1 MNIKKMS
8 IFFLAALVSATTFL
22 SCNVKEDNGGGSDKE
37 PEKPTLTEIKF
48 KAELPD
54 APAGFKTTWSAG
66 DEIVVY
72 SVKGNFTSKETMKA
86 TDVTSDGK
94 TATFVSSGKLLKE
107 AEYFY
112 GMLKDCGIKGFKLKQ
127 YWSTDNMDRCRDA
140 VPSVT
145 VAGCDINDMTLKFRN
160 IFALLQV
167 TVTNP
172 DTKYV
177 RVSGNNGEVINKNA
191 FIAFTDYTLSDNP
204 SPDFESTVSIR
215 KYVNGAGTYYIGL
228 RPDLLLNSG
237 YTIVACDASDNVIG
251 RVASYETLETEP
263 GKVYNAGEIE
273 APRELSPVFD
283 ESKIALSL
291 AAISDVHIEGSS
303 DAYANKFTSALNQLK
318 VKAAESDANGIDG
331 VMVVGDLIQRAEITM
346 AQNFKALYE
355 DVFKPTEVPMIYTI
369 GNHDMNPK
377 YDWTPST
384 VAQSVAMSNTFGE
397 EYFKTDIDNTMRNNY
412 EARHCVIGGYHI
424 LAVTPNGDQ
433 PITYSPNVITW
444 LDQQL
449 EAITKTDP
457 NRYVIVLTHPM
468 IYNTIYGSLL
478 GEEGGIWTSTL
489 PNYWAT
495 RVLTGV
501 LEKYPQVVT
510 FHGHLHFP
518 INDPRSLWQGKWTA
532 LGCGSTRYMAIEPAG
547 WEGISST
554 PTVMNDANNFSQGYL
569 VQFDVNGNMRIV
581 KMDFFNNGTIGEPYV
596 MQYPDAAGANLAK
609 YNNVT
614 RKAANQAPTMS
625 TIEAKDVKDTD
636 AASVTFAAGKDD
648 EFVHHYI
655 VTLSKA
661 GNVVATKKILAD
673 FYLHPNTSEMKSSW
687 TYGFGALESGQYTV
701 SVVAVDS
708 WDAESAPVTA
718 TFNCGDVTPSE
729 KIDKWVDD
737 AAGSQAISASG
748 TPTGGDGWLTYADGK
763 VSWTANT
770 TGHPRTS
777 TLTFENG
784 SSFKLTQIAPA
795 DFKGGWKFTSKIFA
809 GAGASAKA
817 ADPGVMSVTFVDP
830 LKPATL
836 KDVDG
841 VEHTNNIGLKGL
853 FFDTIL
859 DACVDINYEAETARI
874 GFFLDARDGSGQA
887 VNGKYAAYIPG
898 IATRTDKAWAS
909 PWQYAETEL
918 GDPDYVWF
926 WFTISEDFNTI
937 MYTNRTE
944 KTPVEFQTLTQYSNK
959 TMNQICAISVVLSD
973 TNVFNHSTVST
984 TGNKGI
990 GVYTNVFQCNPKGN
1004 VGEFFTRK

>member
-1 MNIKKMS
+1 MS

-94 TATFVSSGKLLKE
+94 TATFVSTGKLLKE

-145 VAGCDINDMTLKFRN
+145 VAGCDKNDMTLKFQN
-160 IFALLQV
+160 MFSLLSV

-177 RVSGNNGEVINKNA
+177 KVSGNNGEVINKNA
-191 FIAFTDYTLSDNP
+191 FIAFADYTLSDNP

-215 KYVNGAGTYYIGL
+215 KYVNGAGTYHIGL

-251 RVASYETLETEP
+251 RIASYETLETQP

-384 VAQSVAMSNTFGE
+384 VAQSVAMANTFGD

-412 EARHCVIGGYHI
+412 EVRHCVIGGYHI

-449 EAITKTDP
+449 DAITKTDP

-478 GEEGGIWTSTL
+478 GEDGGVWTSTL

-501 LEKYPQVVT
+501 LEKYPQVVS

-625 TIEAKDVKDTD
+625 TIEAKDVKEAET
-636 AASVTFAAGKDD
+636 ASVTFAAGKDD

-673 FYLHPNTSEMKSSW
+673 FYLHPKTSEMKSSW
-687 TYGFGALESGQYTV
+687 TVDFGTLSESGQYTV
-701 SVVAVDS
+701 TVVAVDS
-708 WDAESAPVTA
+708 WDAESAPVSA

-729 KIDKWVDD
+729 KVELWKDDKSGSRELSGPVADNGKT
-737 AAGSQAISASG
+737 AGVG
-748 TPTGGDGWLTYADGK
+748 GWLSYKDG
-763 VSWTANT
+763 VASWTENT
-770 TGHPRTS
+770 TGAPRTA
-777 TLTFENG
+777 TLELSNG
-784 SSFKLTQIAPA
+784 SKITVNQVEAKDLAGNYTFYNYSFKATGVSNTKIVNNGKRQHETTVEFKAVENPEILNGHVHNLDLVGLYLDFAVPASLEIVDGTPVIYTYMSLDYQKVSNGSEVACITELTNTTGYG
-795 DFKGGWKFTSKIFA
+795 KGYFA
-809 GAGASAKA
+809 
-817 ADPGVMSVTFVDP
+817 P
-830 LKPATL
+830 LKFG
-836 KDVDG
+836 VDG
-841 VEHTNNIGLKGL
+841 CNHAWIGWG
-853 FFDTIL
+853 
-859 DACVDINYEAETARI
+859 VDDI
-874 GFFLDARDGSGQA
+874 FGSP
-887 VNGKYAAYIPG
+887 K
-898 IATRTDKAWAS
+898 
-909 PWQYAETEL
+909 
-918 GDPDYVWF
+918 F
-926 WFTISEDFNTI
+926 
-937 MYTNRTE
+937 
-944 KTPVEFQTLTQYSNK
+944 
-959 TMNQICAISVVLSD
+959 
-973 TNVFNHSTVST
+973 
-984 TGNKGI
+984 GI
-990 GVYTNVFQCNPKGN
+990 GTGAQRLVSEGMYCCGFSFVTKGYKEGGYTTIYQFNYNNKWTYNGTNGGGYFAK
-1004 VGEFFTRK
+1004 K

>member
-1 MNIKKMS
+1 MS

-94 TATFVSSGKLLKE
+94 TATFVSTGKLLKE

-145 VAGCDINDMTLKFRN
+145 VAGCDKNDMTLKFQN
-160 IFALLQV
+160 MFSLLSV

-177 RVSGNNGEVINKNA
+177 KVSGNNGEVINKNA
-191 FIAFTDYTLSDNP
+191 FIAFADYTLSDNP

-215 KYVNGAGTYYIGL
+215 KYVNGAGTYHIGL

-251 RVASYETLETEP
+251 RIASYETLETQP

-283 ESKIALSL
+283 KSKIALSL

-384 VAQSVAMSNTFGE
+384 VAQSVAMANTFGD

-449 EAITKTDP
+449 DAITKTDP

-478 GEEGGIWTSTL
+478 GEDGGVWTSTL

-501 LEKYPQVVT
+501 LEKYPQVVS

-625 TIEAKDVKDTD
+625 TIEAKDVKDNE

-648 EFVHHYI
+648 EFVHHYVI
-655 VTLSKA
+655 TLSKG

-687 TYGFGALESGQYTV
+687 TYGFGTLSESGQYTV

-729 KIDKWVDD
+729 KVELWEDDKSGSRELSGPVADNGKT
-737 AAGSQAISASG
+737 AGVG
-748 TPTGGDGWLTYADGK
+748 GWLSYKDG
-763 VSWTANT
+763 VAYWTENT
-770 TGHPRTS
+770 TGAPRTA
-777 TLTFENG
+777 TLELSNG
-784 SSFKLTQIAPA
+784 SKITVNQVEAKDLAGNYTFYNYSFKATGVSNTKIVNNDKRQHETTVEFKAVENPEILNGHVHNLDLVGMYLDFAVPASLEIVDGTPVIYTYMSLDYQKVSNGSEVACITELTNTTGYG
-795 DFKGGWKFTSKIFA
+795 KGYFA
-809 GAGASAKA
+809 
-817 ADPGVMSVTFVDP
+817 P
-830 LKPATL
+830 LKFG
-836 KDVDG
+836 VDG
-841 VEHTNNIGLKGL
+841 CNHAWIGWGVDDIFGSPKFGLGTGAQRLVSEGMYCCGFSFVTKGYKEGGYTTIYQFNYNNKWTYNGTNGGGYFAK
-853 FFDTIL
+853 
-859 DACVDINYEAETARI
+859 
-874 GFFLDARDGSGQA
+874 
-887 VNGKYAAYIPG
+887 K
-898 IATRTDKAWAS
+898 
-909 PWQYAETEL
+909 
-918 GDPDYVWF
+918 
-926 WFTISEDFNTI
+926 
-937 MYTNRTE
+937 
-944 KTPVEFQTLTQYSNK
+944 
-959 TMNQICAISVVLSD
+959 
-973 TNVFNHSTVST
+973 
-984 TGNKGI
+984 
-990 GVYTNVFQCNPKGN
+990 
-1004 VGEFFTRK
+1004 

>member
-112 GMLKDCGIKGFKLKQ
+112 GMLKDCGVKGFKLKQ

-145 VAGCDINDMTLKFRN
+145 VAGCDKNDMTLKFQN
-160 IFALLQV
+160 MFSLLSV

-191 FIAFTDYTLSDNP
+191 FIAFADYTLSDNP

-215 KYVNGAGTYYIGL
+215 KYVNGAGTYHIGL

-251 RVASYETLETEP
+251 RIASYETLETQP

-303 DAYANKFTSALNQLK
+303 DAYANKFTAALNQLK
-318 VKAAESDANGIDG
+318 AKAAENDANGIDG
-331 VMVVGDLIQRAEITM
+331 VLVAGDLIQKAEVTM

-355 DVFKPTEVPMIYTI
+355 EVFNPTDVPMIYTI

-384 VAQSVAMSNTFGE
+384 VAQSVAMANTFGD

-449 EAITKTDP
+449 DAITKTDP

-478 GEEGGIWTSTL
+478 GEDGGVWTSTL

-501 LEKYPQVVT
+501 LEKYPQVVS

-625 TIEAKDVKDTD
+625 TIDVKDVKEAET
-636 AASVTFAAGKDD
+636 ASVTFAAGKDD

-673 FYLHPNTSEMKSSW
+673 FYLHPKTSEMKSSW
-687 TYGFGALESGQYTV
+687 TVDFGTLSESGQYTV
-701 SVVAVDS
+701 TVVAVDS
-708 WDAESAPVTA
+708 WDAESAPVSA

-729 KIDKWVDD
+729 KVELWENDKSGSRELSGPVADNGKT
-737 AAGSQAISASG
+737 AGVG
-748 TPTGGDGWLTYADGK
+748 GWLSYKDG
-763 VSWTANT
+763 VASWTENT
-770 TGHPRTS
+770 TGAPRTA
-777 TLTFENG
+777 TLELSNG
-784 SSFKLTQIAPA
+784 SKITVNQVEAKDLAGNYTFYNYSFKSTGVSNTTIVNQNGRQHETAVEFKTVASPETINGHVHNLDLVGLYLDFAVPASFEIVNGTPVLYTYMSLDYQKVSNGTEVACITQLTNTVTY
-795 DFKGGWKFTSKIFA
+795 GSHNFA
-809 GAGASAKA
+809 
-817 ADPGVMSVTFVDP
+817 P
-830 LKPATL
+830 LKFGVNDCNYAWIGWGL
-836 KDVDG
+836 YDVFG
-841 VEHTNNIGLKGL
+841 TPKFGLGTGDQRL
-853 FFDTIL
+853 VSTGMY
-859 DACVDINYEAETARI
+859 CC
-874 GFFLDARDGSGQA
+874 GFSFVVRGYA
-887 VNGKYAAYIPG
+887 VGKYA
-898 IATRTDKAWAS
+898 
-909 PWQYAETEL
+909 
-918 GDPDYVWF
+918 
-926 WFTISEDFNTI
+926 TIYQFNYNNSWT
-937 MYTNRTE
+937 YNGT
-944 KTPVEFQTLTQYSNK
+944 
-959 TMNQICAISVVLSD
+959 
-973 TNVFNHSTVST
+973 
-984 TGNKGI
+984 KG
-990 GVYTNVFQCNPKGN
+990 GGYFAK
-1004 VGEFFTRK
+1004 K

>member
-145 VAGCDINDMTLKFRN
+145 VAGCDKNDMTLKFQN
-160 IFALLQV
+160 MFSLLSV

-191 FIAFTDYTLSDNP
+191 FIAFADYTLSDNP

-215 KYVNGAGTYYIGL
+215 KYVNGAGTYHIGL

-251 RVASYETLETEP
+251 RIASYETLETQP

-384 VAQSVAMSNTFGE
+384 VAQSVAMANTFGD

-449 EAITKTDP
+449 DAITKTDP

-478 GEEGGIWTSTL
+478 GEDGGVWTSTL

-501 LEKYPQVVT
+501 LEKYPQAVS

-581 KMDFFNNGTIGEPYV
+581 RMDFFNNGTIGEPYV

-625 TIEAKDVKDTD
+625 TIEAKDVKESET
-636 AASVTFAAGKDD
+636 ASVTFAAGKDD
-648 EFVHHYI
+648 EFVHHYV

-661 GNVVATKKILAD
+661 GKTVATKKILAD
-673 FYLHPNTSEMKSSW
+673 FYLHPKASEMKSSW
-687 TYGFGALESGQYTV
+687 IVDFGTLSESGQYTV
-701 SVVAVDS
+701 TVVAVDS
-708 WDAESAPVTA
+708 WDAESAPVSA

-729 KIDKWVDD
+729 KVELWEDDKSGSRELSGPVADNGKT
-737 AAGSQAISASG
+737 AGVG
-748 TPTGGDGWLTYADGK
+748 GWLSYKDG
-763 VSWTANT
+763 VASWTENT
-770 TGHPRTS
+770 TGAPRTA
-777 TLTFENG
+777 TLELSNG
-784 SSFKLTQIAPA
+784 SKITVNQVEAKDLAGNYTFYNYSFNASGVSNTTAVNHAGRQYETTVEFKAVNNPETINGHIHNLDLIGLYLDFVVPASFEIVNETPTLYTYMSLDYQKVSNGSEIACITELTNSTTY
-795 DFKGGWKFTSKIFA
+795 KTGYFA
-809 GAGASAKA
+809 
-817 ADPGVMSVTFVDP
+817 P
-830 LKPATL
+830 LKF
-836 KDVDG
+836 G
-841 VEHTNNIGLKGL
+841 VGDCNYAWIGWGLDDLFGTPKFGIGTPSQRLVSAGMYCCGFSFVVKG
-853 FFDTIL
+853 
-859 DACVDINYEAETARI
+859 Y
-874 GFFLDARDGSGQA
+874 A
-887 VNGKYAAYIPG
+887 VGKYA
-898 IATRTDKAWAS
+898 
-909 PWQYAETEL
+909 
-918 GDPDYVWF
+918 
-926 WFTISEDFNTI
+926 TIYQFNYNNSWT
-937 MYTNRTE
+937 YNGT
-944 KTPVEFQTLTQYSNK
+944 
-959 TMNQICAISVVLSD
+959 
-973 TNVFNHSTVST
+973 
-984 TGNKGI
+984 KG
-990 GVYTNVFQCNPKGN
+990 GGYFAK
-1004 VGEFFTRK
+1004 K

>member
-1 MNIKKMS
+1 MS

-112 GMLKDCGIKGFKLKQ
+112 GMLKDCGVKGFKLKQ

-145 VAGCDINDMTLKFRN
+145 VAGCDKNDMTLKFQN
-160 IFALLQV
+160 MFSLLSV

-191 FIAFTDYTLSDNP
+191 FIAFADYTLSDNP

-215 KYVNGAGTYYIGL
+215 KYVNGAGTYHIGL

-251 RVASYETLETEP
+251 RIASYETLETQP

-331 VMVVGDLIQRAEITM
+331 VLVVGDLIQRAEITM

-377 YDWTPST
+377 FDWTPST
-384 VAQSVAMSNTFGE
+384 VAQSVAMANTFGD

-449 EAITKTDP
+449 DAITKTDP

-478 GEEGGIWTSTL
+478 GEDGGVWTSTL

-501 LEKYPQVVT
+501 LEKYPQVVS

-547 WEGISST
+547 WEGISNT

-625 TIEAKDVKDTD
+625 TIEAKDVKDNE

-648 EFVHHYI
+648 EFVHHYVI
-655 VTLSKA
+655 TLSKG

-687 TYGFGALESGQYTV
+687 TYGFGTLSESGQYTV
-701 SVVAVDS
+701 TVVAVDS
-708 WDAESAPVTA
+708 WDAESAPVSA

-729 KIDKWVDD
+729 KVELWEDDKSGSRELSGPVADNGKT
-737 AAGSQAISASG
+737 AGVG
-748 TPTGGDGWLTYADGK
+748 GWLSYKDG
-763 VSWTANT
+763 VASWTENT
-770 TGHPRTS
+770 TGAPRTA
-777 TLTFENG
+777 TLELSNG
-784 SSFKLTQIAPA
+784 SKITVNQVEAKDLAGNYTFYNYSFNASGVSNTTAVNHAGRQYETTVEFKAVNNPETINGHIHNLDLIGLYLDFVVPASFEIVNETPTLYTYMSLDYQKVSNGSEIACITELTNSTTY
-795 DFKGGWKFTSKIFA
+795 KTGYFA
-809 GAGASAKA
+809 
-817 ADPGVMSVTFVDP
+817 P
-830 LKPATL
+830 LKF
-836 KDVDG
+836 G
-841 VEHTNNIGLKGL
+841 VGDCNYAWIGWGLDDLFGTPKFGIGTPSQRLVSAGMYCCGFSFVVKG
-853 FFDTIL
+853 
-859 DACVDINYEAETARI
+859 Y
-874 GFFLDARDGSGQA
+874 A
-887 VNGKYAAYIPG
+887 VGKYA
-898 IATRTDKAWAS
+898 
-909 PWQYAETEL
+909 
-918 GDPDYVWF
+918 
-926 WFTISEDFNTI
+926 TIYQFNYNNSWT
-937 MYTNRTE
+937 YNGT
-944 KTPVEFQTLTQYSNK
+944 
-959 TMNQICAISVVLSD
+959 
-973 TNVFNHSTVST
+973 
-984 TGNKGI
+984 KG
-990 GVYTNVFQCNPKGN
+990 GGYFAK
-1004 VGEFFTRK
+1004 K

>member
-1 MNIKKMS
+1 MS
-8 IFFLAALVSATTFL
+8 IFILAALVSATTFL

-54 APAGFKTTWSAG
+54 APAGFKTTWSEG

-94 TATFVSSGKLLKE
+94 TATFVSTGKLLKE

-145 VAGCDINDMTLKFRN
+145 VAGCDKNDMTLKFQN
-160 IFALLQV
+160 MFSLLSV

-177 RVSGNNGEVINKNA
+177 KVSGNNGEVINKNA
-191 FIAFTDYTLSDNP
+191 FIAFADYTLSDNP

-215 KYVNGAGTYYIGL
+215 KYVNGAGTYHIGL

-251 RVASYETLETEP
+251 RIASYETLETQP

-303 DAYANKFTSALNQLK
+303 DAYANKFTSVLNQLK

-384 VAQSVAMSNTFGE
+384 VAQSVAMANTFGD

-449 EAITKTDP
+449 DAITKTDP

-478 GEEGGIWTSTL
+478 GEDGGVWTSTL

-501 LEKYPQVVT
+501 LEKYPQVVS

-625 TIEAKDVKDTD
+625 TIDVEDVKEAET
-636 AASVTFAAGKDD
+636 ASVTFAAGKDD

-673 FYLHPNTSEMKSSW
+673 FYLHPKTSEMKSSW
-687 TYGFGALESGQYTV
+687 TVDFGTLSESGQYTV
-701 SVVAVDS
+701 TVVAVDS
-708 WDAESAPVTA
+708 WDAESAPVSA

-729 KIDKWVDD
+729 KVELWKDDKSGSRELSGPVADNGKT
-737 AAGSQAISASG
+737 AGVG
-748 TPTGGDGWLTYADGK
+748 GWLSYKDG
-763 VSWTANT
+763 VASWTENT
-770 TGHPRTS
+770 TGAPRTA
-777 TLTFENG
+777 TLELSNG
-784 SSFKLTQIAPA
+784 SKITVNQVEAKDLAGNYTFYNYSFKATGVSNTKIVNNDKRQHETTVEFKAVENPEILNGHVHNLDLVGLYLDFAVPASLEIVDGTPVIYTYMSLDYQKVSNGSEVACITELTNTTGYG
-795 DFKGGWKFTSKIFA
+795 KGYFA
-809 GAGASAKA
+809 
-817 ADPGVMSVTFVDP
+817 P
-830 LKPATL
+830 LKFG
-836 KDVDG
+836 VDG
-841 VEHTNNIGLKGL
+841 CNHAWIGWGVDDIFGSPKFGLGTGAQRLVSEGMYCCGFSFVTKGYKEGGYTTIYQFNYNNKWTYNGTNGGGYFAK
-853 FFDTIL
+853 
-859 DACVDINYEAETARI
+859 
-874 GFFLDARDGSGQA
+874 
-887 VNGKYAAYIPG
+887 K
-898 IATRTDKAWAS
+898 
-909 PWQYAETEL
+909 
-918 GDPDYVWF
+918 
-926 WFTISEDFNTI
+926 
-937 MYTNRTE
+937 
-944 KTPVEFQTLTQYSNK
+944 
-959 TMNQICAISVVLSD
+959 
-973 TNVFNHSTVST
+973 
-984 TGNKGI
+984 
-990 GVYTNVFQCNPKGN
+990 
-1004 VGEFFTRK
+1004 

>member
-1 MNIKKMS
+1 MS

-112 GMLKDCGIKGFKLKQ
+112 GMLKDCGVKGFKLKQ

-145 VAGCDINDMTLKFRN
+145 VAGCDKNDMTLKFQN
-160 IFALLQV
+160 MFSLLSV

-191 FIAFTDYTLSDNP
+191 FIAFADYTLSDNP

-215 KYVNGAGTYYIGL
+215 KYVNGAGTYHIGL

-251 RVASYETLETEP
+251 RIASYETLETQP

-273 APRELSPVFD
+273 APRELSSVFD

-303 DAYANKFTSALNQLK
+303 DAYANKFTAALNQLK
-318 VKAAESDANGIDG
+318 AKAAENDANGIDG
-331 VMVVGDLIQRAEITM
+331 VLVAGDLIQKAEVTM

-355 DVFKPTEVPMIYTI
+355 EVFNPTDVPMIYTV

-384 VAQSVAMSNTFGE
+384 VAQSVAMANTFGDD
-397 EYFKTDIDNTMRNNY
+397 YFKTDIDNTMRNNY

-449 EAITKTDP
+449 DAITKTDP

-478 GEEGGIWTSTL
+478 GEDGGVWTSTL

-501 LEKYPQVVT
+501 LEKYPQVVS

-581 KMDFFNNGTIGEPYV
+581 RMDFFNNGTIGEPYV

-625 TIEAKDVKDTD
+625 TIEAKDVKDNE

-648 EFVHHYI
+648 EFVHHYVI
-655 VTLSKA
+655 TLSKG
-661 GNVVATKKILAD
+661 GNVVAPKKILAD
-673 FYLHPNTSEMKSSW
+673 FYLHPKTSEMKSSW
-687 TYGFGALESGQYTV
+687 TVDFGTLSESGQYTV
-701 SVVAVDS
+701 TVVAVDS
-708 WDAESAPVTA
+708 WDAESAPVSA
-718 TFNCGDVTPSE
+718 TFNCGDVTPAE
-729 KIDKWVDD
+729 KVDLWENDK
-737 AAGSQAISASG
+737 AGSRELSG
-748 TPTGGDGWLTYADGK
+748 TDADNGKTAGVGGWLSYKDG
-763 VSWTANT
+763 VASWTENT
-770 TGHPRTS
+770 TGAPRTA
-777 TLTFENG
+777 TLELSNG
-784 SSFKLTQIAPA
+784 SKITVNQVEAKDLAGNYTFYNYSFNASGVSNTTAVNHAGRQYETTVEFKAVNNPETINGHIHNLDLIGLYLDFVVPASFEIVNETPTLYTYMSLDYQKVSNGSEIACITELTNSTTY
-795 DFKGGWKFTSKIFA
+795 KTGYFA
-809 GAGASAKA
+809 
-817 ADPGVMSVTFVDP
+817 P
-830 LKPATL
+830 LKF
-836 KDVDG
+836 G
-841 VEHTNNIGLKGL
+841 VGDCNYAWIGWGLDDLFGTPKFGIGTPSQRLVSAGMYCCGFSFVVKG
-853 FFDTIL
+853 
-859 DACVDINYEAETARI
+859 Y
-874 GFFLDARDGSGQA
+874 A
-887 VNGKYAAYIPG
+887 VGKYA
-898 IATRTDKAWAS
+898 
-909 PWQYAETEL
+909 
-918 GDPDYVWF
+918 
-926 WFTISEDFNTI
+926 TIYQFNYNNSWT
-937 MYTNRTE
+937 YNGT
-944 KTPVEFQTLTQYSNK
+944 
-959 TMNQICAISVVLSD
+959 
-973 TNVFNHSTVST
+973 
-984 TGNKGI
+984 KG
-990 GVYTNVFQCNPKGN
+990 GGYFAK
-1004 VGEFFTRK
+1004 K

>member
-86 TDVTSDGK
+86 TDVASDGK

-112 GMLKDCGIKGFKLKQ
+112 GMLKDCGVKGFKLKQ

-145 VAGCDINDMTLKFRN
+145 VAGCDKNDMTLKFQN
-160 IFALLQV
+160 MFSLLSV

-191 FIAFTDYTLSDNP
+191 FIAFADYTLSDNP

-215 KYVNGAGTYYIGL
+215 KYVNGAGTYHIGL

-251 RVASYETLETEP
+251 RIASYETLETQP

-303 DAYANKFTSALNQLK
+303 DAYANKFTAALNQLK
-318 VKAAESDANGIDG
+318 AKAAENDANGIDG
-331 VMVVGDLIQRAEITM
+331 VLVAGDLIQKAEVTM

-355 DVFKPTEVPMIYTI
+355 EVFNPTDVPMIYTV

-384 VAQSVAMSNTFGE
+384 VAQSVAMANTFGDD
-397 EYFKTDIDNTMRNNY
+397 YFKTDIDNTMRNNY

-449 EAITKTDP
+449 DAITKTDP

-478 GEEGGIWTSTL
+478 GEDGGVWTSTL

-501 LEKYPQVVT
+501 LEKYPQVVS

-729 KIDKWVDD
+729 KVDKWVDD

-795 DFKGGWKFTSKIFA
+795 DFKGGWKFTTKIFA

-926 WFTISEDFNTI
+926 WFTISGDFNTI

-984 TGNKGI
+984 KGI
-990 GVYTNVFQCNPKGN
+990 GVYSNVFQCNPKGH

>member
-112 GMLKDCGIKGFKLKQ
+112 GMLKDCGVKGFKLKQ

-145 VAGCDINDMTLKFRN
+145 VAGCDKNDMTLKFQN
-160 IFALLQV
+160 MFSLLSV

-191 FIAFTDYTLSDNP
+191 FIAFADYTLSDNP

-215 KYVNGAGTYYIGL
+215 KYVNGAGTYHIGL

-251 RVASYETLETEP
+251 RIASYETLETQP

-303 DAYANKFTSALNQLK
+303 DAYANKFTAALNQLK
-318 VKAAESDANGIDG
+318 AKAAENDANGIDG
-331 VMVVGDLIQRAEITM
+331 VLVAGDLIQKAEVTM

-355 DVFKPTEVPMIYTI
+355 EVFNPTDVPMIYTV

-384 VAQSVAMSNTFGE
+384 VAQSVAMANTFGD

-449 EAITKTDP
+449 DAITKTDP

-478 GEEGGIWTSTL
+478 GEDGGVWTSTL

-501 LEKYPQVVT
+501 LEKYPQVVS

-614 RKAANQAPTMS
+614 RKATNQAPTMS
-625 TIEAKDVKDTD
+625 TIDVKDVKEAET
-636 AASVTFAAGKDD
+636 ASVTFAAGKDD

-673 FYLHPNTSEMKSSW
+673 FYLHPKTSEMKSSW
-687 TYGFGALESGQYTV
+687 TVDFGTLSESGQYTV
-701 SVVAVDS
+701 TVVAVDS
-708 WDAESAPVTA
+708 WDAESAPVSA

-729 KIDKWVDD
+729 KVELWENDKSGSRELSGPVADNGKT
-737 AAGSQAISASG
+737 AGVG
-748 TPTGGDGWLTYADGK
+748 GWLSYKDG
-763 VSWTANT
+763 VASWTENT
-770 TGHPRTS
+770 TGAPRTA
-777 TLTFENG
+777 TLELSNG
-784 SSFKLTQIAPA
+784 SKITVNQVEAKDLAGNYTFYNYSFKSTGVSNTTIVNQNGRQHETAVEFKTVASPETINGHVHNLDLVGLYLDFAVPASFEIVNGTPVLYTYMSLDYQKVSNGTEVACITQLTNTVTY
-795 DFKGGWKFTSKIFA
+795 GSHNFA
-809 GAGASAKA
+809 
-817 ADPGVMSVTFVDP
+817 P
-830 LKPATL
+830 LKFGVNDCNYAWIGWGL
-836 KDVDG
+836 YDVFG
-841 VEHTNNIGLKGL
+841 TPKFGLGTGDQRL
-853 FFDTIL
+853 VSTGMY
-859 DACVDINYEAETARI
+859 CC
-874 GFFLDARDGSGQA
+874 GFSFVVRGYA
-887 VNGKYAAYIPG
+887 VGKYA
-898 IATRTDKAWAS
+898 
-909 PWQYAETEL
+909 
-918 GDPDYVWF
+918 
-926 WFTISEDFNTI
+926 TIYQFNYNNSWT
-937 MYTNRTE
+937 YNGT
-944 KTPVEFQTLTQYSNK
+944 
-959 TMNQICAISVVLSD
+959 
-973 TNVFNHSTVST
+973 
-984 TGNKGI
+984 KG
-990 GVYTNVFQCNPKGN
+990 GGYFAK
-1004 VGEFFTRK
+1004 K